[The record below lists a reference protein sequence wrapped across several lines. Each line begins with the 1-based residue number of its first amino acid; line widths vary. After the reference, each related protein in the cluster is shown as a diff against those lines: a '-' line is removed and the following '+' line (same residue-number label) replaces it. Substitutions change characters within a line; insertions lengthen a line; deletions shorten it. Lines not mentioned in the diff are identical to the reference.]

1 MIGIITFIPGTV
13 WTTTDDISAAK
24 LNLTANPTATV
35 SVTFA
40 DGTGDASVTSTSKV
54 FTTFDLTN
62 NILRVAAGHGFS
74 GGQRLKVSSATTLP
88 GGLVAATE
96 YYARLDGS
104 NPTTDFTL
112 HYTANGAANNTEV
125 VDITSAGTGAHT
137 LVYYVFA
144 TGHAFVFDAGGNTWE
159 KGIISPESLPE
170 MVGATASQPGV
181 RGAVPQPGPGT
192 TTDYLARDGTF
203 KAIPNFGEVTG
214 LFIFNRLNF
223 N

>member
-1 MIGIITFIPGTV
+1 MLFTGVLTPGYQFAPNELVDT
-13 WTTTDDISAAK
+13 AK
-24 LNLTANPTATV
+24 LNLGFLPTIAGT
-35 SVTFA
+35 VTFA

-54 FTTFDLTN
+54 FTVFDLSN

-74 GGQRLKVSSATTLP
+74 TGQRLKVSSATTLP
-88 GGLVAATE
+88 SGLVAGTE

-112 HYTANGAANNTEV
+112 HYTANGAANNSEV
-125 VDITSAGTGAHT
+125 VDITTAGTGTHT
-137 LVYYVFA
+137 LVYYSFA
-144 TGHAFVFDAGGNTWE
+144 TGHAFVFDSGGNTWE
-159 KGIISPESLPE
+159 KGIVSPESLPE
-170 MVGATASQPGV
+170 MVGATASTPGV